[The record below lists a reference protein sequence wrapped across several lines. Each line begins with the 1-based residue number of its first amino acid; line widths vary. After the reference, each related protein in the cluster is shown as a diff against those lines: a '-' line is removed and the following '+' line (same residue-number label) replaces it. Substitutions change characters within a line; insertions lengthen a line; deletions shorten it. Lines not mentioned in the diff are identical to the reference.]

1 MLLRELIGG
10 DPPHACKLILIDDPT
25 GFGHRVTDG
34 DRVLVHVLTQP
45 AEFERAMAE
54 KMAEGFVETERSL
67 TRRVFATAGRYWIV
81 WLDGD
86 TLGSQSGGIRA
97 DWRESSG
104 QVKTK
109 EFRDRDRAV
118 AAYHKAIADKRA
130 EGFRENY
137 ERAVTITEAPKGSM
151 KPGKKKSR

>member
-1 MLLRELIGG
+1 MLLRELVGG

-34 DRVLVHVLTQP
+34 DRVLEHVLTK
-45 AEFERAMAE
+45 ATEFERAVAE

-67 TRRVFATAGRYWIV
+67 TRRVFATADRFWIA

-86 TLGSQSGGIRA
+86 TLGSQSGGIQA

-104 QVKTK
+104 QVKAK

-118 AAYHKAIADKRA
+118 AAYHKAVADKRA
-130 EGFRENY
+130 EGYREKY
-137 ERAVTITEAPKGSM
+137 ERMVTITETPKAPKKS
-151 KPGKKKSR
+151 GKKKSR

>member
-1 MLLRELIGG
+1 MLLRELVGG
-10 DPPHACKLILIDDPT
+10 DPPHACKLILIDNPT

-34 DRVLVHVLTQP
+34 DRVVEHVLTHET
-45 AEFERAMAE
+45 EFERAVAE
-54 KMAEGFVETERSL
+54 KTAEGFAETERSL
-67 TRRVFATAGRYWIV
+67 TRRVFATADRFWIV

-86 TLGSQSGGIRA
+86 TVVTQAGGIRA

-104 QVKTK
+104 QSKAK

-118 AAYHKAIADKRA
+118 AAYHKAVADKRA
-130 EGFRENY
+130 DGYREKY
-137 ERAVTITEAPKGSM
+137 ERPVVIAETSKGVK

>member
-10 DPPHACKLILIDDPT
+10 DPPCTCRLIFRDDPT

-34 DRVLVHVLTQP
+34 DRVVEHVLTKQTD
-45 AEFERAMAE
+45 FENAVVEKRA
-54 KMAEGFVETERSL
+54 KGFAETERSL
-67 TRRVFATAGRYWIV
+67 TRRMFVTADRFWIV

-86 TLGSQSGGIRA
+86 TLGTHAGGLRA

-104 QVKTK
+104 QTRAK

-118 AAYHKAIADKRA
+118 AAYHKAIADKETEGYRERFARPVTIA
-130 EGFRENY
+130 EGPK
-137 ERAVTITEAPKGSM
+137 APR

>member
-1 MLLRELIGG
+1 MFLREFVGG

-34 DRVLVHVLTQP
+34 DRVIEHVFTKA
-45 AEFERAMAE
+45 AEFERAVAA
-54 KMAEGFVETERSL
+54 KAAEGFAETERSL
-67 TRRVFATAGRYWIV
+67 TRRVFVAADRFWIV

-86 TLGSQSGGIRA
+86 AVGTQAGGVRP

-104 QVKTK
+104 RVRAK

-118 AAYHKAIADKRA
+118 AAYHKAVAEKVA
-130 EGFRENY
+130 EGYREIY
-137 ERAVTITEAPKGSM
+137 GRVVTIAEIPTVAKRS
-151 KPGKKKSR
+151 GKKKAR

>member
-1 MLLRELIGG
+1 MLLRELVGG

-34 DRVLVHVLTQP
+34 GRVVEHVLTRE
-45 AEFERAMAE
+45 AEFERAVAE
-54 KMAEGFVETERSL
+54 KTAEGFAETERSL
-67 TRRVFATAGRYWIV
+67 TRRVFAAAGRFWIV

-86 TLGSQSGGIRA
+86 TLVTRAGGIRS

-104 QVKTK
+104 RGKAK

-118 AAYHKAIADKRA
+118 AAYHQAVADKLTDGYRERYGRPVAIA
-130 EGFRENY
+130 E
-137 ERAVTITEAPKGSM
+137 TPKGAK

>member
-1 MLLRELIGG
+1 MLLRELVGG
-10 DPPHACKLILIDDPT
+10 DPPHTCKLIFTDDPT

-34 DRVLVHVLTQP
+34 DRVLEHVLTRAP
-45 AEFERAMAE
+45 KFERAVAE
-54 KMAEGFVETERSL
+54 MLAAGFAETERSL
-67 TRRVFATAGRYWIV
+67 TRRVFVTADRFWIV
-81 WLDGD
+81 WLAGD
-86 TLGSQSGGIRA
+86 TLGTQSGGIRT

-104 QVKTK
+104 QTKAK

-130 EGFRENY
+130 DGYREKY
-137 ERAVTITEAPKGSM
+137 ERAVAIPGAPKTPK

>member
-10 DPPHACKLILIDDPT
+10 DPPYACKMIFIDDPT

-34 DRVLVHVLTQP
+34 DRVIEHVFTKE
-45 AEFERAMAE
+45 AEFERVVAE
-54 KMAEGFVETERSL
+54 KAADGFAEVERSL
-67 TRRVFATAGRYWIV
+67 TRRVFVTPDRFWIV

-86 TLGSQSGGIRA
+86 ILGTQAGGLRA

-104 QVKTK
+104 QSKAK

-118 AAYHKAIADKRA
+118 AAYQKAIADKVV
-130 EGFRENY
+130 EGYREMY
-137 ERAVTITEAPKGSM
+137 GRVVAIADTPKGQKKS
-151 KPGKKKSR
+151 GRKKSR